1 MPQSRAAPP
10 GAAFLL
16 GMTPRRRCSTRPL
29 SRALHISPPAID
41 PPPCVAA
48 HARDALRATAAVSA
62 GDACCCSTSRRQ
74 RCCQWCSHR
83 PRNEDGGA
91 RPCSAGFSANE
102 PPCRAP
108 ADKYPWLHPTWG
120 DRSKSS
126 GPPVRASFYGADSSV
141 LSWHGY
147 SIRLHEKRM
156 RGVLMDAPRQEAL
169 ARARPEIS
177 WFRMP
182 DSET

>member
-1 MPQSRAAPP
+1 MPQSPAAPP
-10 GAAFLL
+10 GAAIPL
-16 GMTPRRRCSTRPL
+16 GMTLRRRCSPRPF
-29 SRALHISPPAID
+29 APTPQIAPPAID
-41 PPPCVAA
+41 RPPCAAA

-74 RCCQWCSHR
+74 RCCQGYSHH

-91 RPCSAGFSANE
+91 RPCIGGSSAIQST
-102 PPCRAP
+102 CRIS
-108 ADKYPWLHPTWG
+108 ADKDPRLHPTWG

-126 GPPVRASFYGADSSV
+126 GPPERASSYGAYFSV

-156 RGVLMDAPRQEAL
+156 RGVLMDTPRQEAL

-177 WFRMP
+177 WFRRP

>member
-1 MPQSRAAPP
+1 MPQSPAAPP
-10 GAAFLL
+10 GAALLL
-16 GMTPRRRCSTRPL
+16 GVTLRRRCSFRLL
-29 SRALHISPPAID
+29 SRALQISPPAID

-62 GDACCCSTSRRQ
+62 GDASCCSTSRRQ
-74 RCCQWCSHR
+74 RCCRWCLHR

-91 RPCSAGFSANE
+91 RPCIGGFSAIQ
-102 PPCRAP
+102 PTCRIS
-108 ADKYPWLHPTWG
+108 ADKDPSLHPTWG

-126 GPPVRASFYGADSSV
+126 APFVRSSSYGADSSV

-156 RGVLMDAPRQEAL
+156 RDVPRGRSPAGSL
-169 ARARPEIS
+169 CSR
-177 WFRMP
+177 
-182 DSET
+182 ETRDFVVPQAG

>member
-1 MPQSRAAPP
+1 
-10 GAAFLL
+10 
-16 GMTPRRRCSTRPL
+16 MTLQRRCSSRPL
-29 SRALHISPPAID
+29 SRTLQIALPAIV
-41 PPPCVAA
+41 PPPCAAA
-48 HARDALRATAAVSA
+48 HARDALRAIVAASA
-62 GDACCCSTSRRQ
+62 GDASCCSTSRRQ

-91 RPCSAGFSANE
+91 RPCIGGFSANE
-102 PPCRAP
+102 LRRIP
-108 ADKYPWLHPTWG
+108 ADKYPWLHPTWE

-126 GPPVRASFYGADSSV
+126 APPVRASFFGADSSV

-177 WFRMP
+177 WFLMP